1 MNARGLT
8 YRACCARPALAT
20 RGHLSL
26 RVQYVCPFLNYVADM
41 WRTTQKSGIGSV
53 RTVVFAR
60 AFPLRQERSERD
72 SERLSFARLAVGRG
86 CDPSARAPDA
96 EPSKRPRCLLLPFR
110 LTPLMHRLAR
120 TGRRSNLG
128 LTDMPRSSQ
137 VAPASK
143 AKASGRASAG
153 SSSDPAGAAG
163 SSSGRIA
170 SPSATVRSAASAA
183 LAWPWAHR
191 PQHHRHRLSAAPL
204 DCLGCCCCRRR

>member
-1 MNARGLT
+1 MGSSGVCSQHTESAHPQAIVNARGLT

-96 EPSKRPRCLLLPFR
+96 EPSKR
-110 LTPLMHRLAR
+110 LTY
-120 TGRRSNLG
+120 TGRMCTVISICLSRCVFTACGGLCRFGEATGVGTDLG
-128 LTDMPRSSQ
+128 FSIS
-137 VAPASK
+137 
-143 AKASGRASAG
+143 
-153 SSSDPAGAAG
+153 
-163 SSSGRIA
+163 
-170 SPSATVRSAASAA
+170 
-183 LAWPWAHR
+183 
-191 PQHHRHRLSAAPL
+191 RLE
-204 DCLGCCCCRRR
+204 RN